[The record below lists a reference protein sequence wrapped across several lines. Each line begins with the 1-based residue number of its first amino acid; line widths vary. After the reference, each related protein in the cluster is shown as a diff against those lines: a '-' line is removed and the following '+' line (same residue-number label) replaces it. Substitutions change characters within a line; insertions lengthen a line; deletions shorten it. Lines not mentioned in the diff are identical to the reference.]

1 MKKNYRLILSMKI
14 RLLPALIVGLLMMAY
29 PVAAQDNLMA
39 LFEEEKPALELT
51 YATFKSTR
59 VVYGHAVENP
69 AAGNLL
75 FLIQHNFGA
84 LNSGIYDLFGL
95 DRATMRMGFEYG
107 INDYISV
114 GVGRSTWEKTY
125 DGFVKAKLLRQS
137 TGSVRM
143 PFTVAYVGAIAVNS
157 LNWAV
162 PDRDNHF
169 SSRVSYVNQLLI
181 ARKFSNALSLQ
192 LSPTVIHKNL
202 VPTRQDE
209 NTSFALGLGGR
220 YKVTQRVSLNAEYF
234 YYPKD
239 QTTLPHTDV
248 LSVGVDI
255 ETGGHVFQ
263 LHVSNGN
270 AMFERA
276 FISETSGKWG
286 KGDLFFGF
294 NISRTFVLKKP
305 ESFRD

>member
-1 MKKNYRLILSMKI
+1 MKSISGFFAFAACFFMLNTNNLR
-14 RLLPALIVGLLMMAY
+14 
-29 PVAAQDNLMA
+29 AQDDLMA
-39 LFEEEKPALELT
+39 LFEDEKPVKSFS

-69 AAGNLL
+69 APGNLL

-84 LNSGIYDLFGL
+84 LNGGIYELFGL
-95 DRATMRMGFEYG
+95 DRATIRMGFEYG
-107 INDYISV
+107 LNDYISI

-137 TGSVRM
+137 TGGHFNS
-143 PFTVAYVGAIAVNS
+143 PLTVAYVGAVAVNS
-157 LNWAV
+157 LKWAN

-169 SSRVSYVNQLLI
+169 SSRVSYVHQLLI

-192 LSPTVIHKNL
+192 LSPSVVHKNL
-202 VPTRQDE
+202 VPTRRDK
-209 NTSFALGLGGR
+209 NTSFAMGVGGR
-220 YKVTQRVSLNAEYF
+220 YKLTQRVSINAEYF
-234 YYPKD
+234 YYPED

-248 LSVGVDI
+248 LSIGVDI

-263 LHVSNGN
+263 LHISNGN

-276 FISETSGKWG
+276 FISETSGKWT

-305 ESFRD
+305 EAFK

>member
-1 MKKNYRLILSMKI
+1 MKSPSILVVFSACFFMLSLNSL
-14 RLLPALIVGLLMMAY
+14 R
-29 PVAAQDNLMA
+29 AQDDLMA
-39 LFEEEKPALELT
+39 LFDDQKPAKEFA

-69 AAGNLL
+69 APGNLL

-84 LNSGIYDLFGL
+84 LNGGIYELFGL
-95 DRATMRMGFEYG
+95 DRATIRMGFEYG
-107 INDYISV
+107 LNDYISI

-137 TGSVRM
+137 TGGHFNS
-143 PFTVAYVGAIAVNS
+143 PLTVAYVGAVAVNS
-157 LNWAV
+157 LKWAN

-169 SSRVSYVNQLLI
+169 SSRVSYVHQLLI

-192 LSPTVIHKNL
+192 LSPSVVHKNL
-202 VPTRQDE
+202 VPTRRDK
-209 NTSFALGLGGR
+209 NTSFAMGVGGR
-220 YKVTQRVSLNAEYF
+220 YKLTQRVSINAEYF
-234 YYPKD
+234 YYPED

-248 LSVGVDI
+248 LSIGVDI

-263 LHVSNGN
+263 LHISNGN

-276 FISETSGKWG
+276 FISETSGKWT

-305 ESFRD
+305 EAFK

>member
-1 MKKNYRLILSMKI
+1 MKSPSILVVFSACFFMLSLNSL
-14 RLLPALIVGLLMMAY
+14 R
-29 PVAAQDNLMA
+29 AQDDLMA
-39 LFEEEKPALELT
+39 LFDDQKPAKEFA

-69 AAGNLL
+69 APGNLL

-84 LNSGIYDLFGL
+84 LNGGIYELFGL
-95 DRATMRMGFEYG
+95 DRATIRMGFEYG
-107 INDYISV
+107 LNDYISV

-137 TGSVRM
+137 TGGHFNS
-143 PFTVAYVGAIAVNS
+143 PLTVAYVGAVAVNS
-157 LNWAV
+157 LKWAN

-169 SSRVSYVNQLLI
+169 SSRVSYVHQLLI

-192 LSPTVIHKNL
+192 LSPSVVHKNL
-202 VPTRQDE
+202 VPTRRDK
-209 NTSFALGLGGR
+209 NTSFAMGVGGR
-220 YKVTQRVSLNAEYF
+220 YKLTQRVSINAEYF
-234 YYPKD
+234 YYPED

-248 LSVGVDI
+248 LSLGVDI

-263 LHVSNGN
+263 LHISNGN

-276 FISETSGKWG
+276 FISETSGKWT

-294 NISRTFVLKKP
+294 NISRTFVMKKP
-305 ESFRD
+305 EAFK